1 MYNYS
6 GIKPEIIELLSV
18 NRFNDSKAFYEEHK
32 EELKQGATVPMR
44 QWYLIYP
51 MSFVSLIRLWI
62 QIQHILFP
70 VSDVIQGAQRANFCI
85 GKIFG

>member
-18 NRFNDSKAFYEEHK
+18 NRFNDSKVFYEEHK

-44 QWYLIYP
+44 Q